1 MSAIATLCWGNLR
14 QRKMQ
19 NLLIALLIALSTLL
33 ISTAA
38 AVLMNTENLFE
49 NRHQSAFGAH
59 EIITLTEGYHDKDF
73 VENWWAEQEGVH
85 SSKLIPYKFWTGLSF
100 KGAELTNLS
109 LYMMSTPQMPIG
121 VDNLLPAQGLETL
134 RTPTAGSV
142 WVPTS
147 LAYKYG
153 MKVGDVL
160 DFTAGTEPVSYTI
173 EAVVIDLSHGG
184 PFATTA
190 RIWMNEEN
198 YEQIISSIE
207 GNESYMLALRYD
219 DLNESTTYWQRF
231 EEQLQTPFLESRT
244 TYNELSAFY
253 FIMNKIIGFVMTF
266 LGIVMI
272 AIALFT
278 ISFTITDTILSSY
291 RSIGI
296 TKSLGMQSKH
306 IIAAYLLQYSLLAIA
321 AIIPSL
327 AGGSLLSDTI
337 IQSSMSFL
345 NSDIDPL
352 SSNTTVALLL
362 TGAALLL
369 LIIGCVWLYT
379 AKTRHIDPI
388 QGIRYG
394 MSEQQHSHRHKRISY
409 SRLLQRWPVP
419 AVISW
424 RLISSNKRGSFLIL
438 LLTSITTAVLV
449 FGTSLVTSISNMN
462 QTAPQW
468 GYDDGD
474 IAIIVINN
482 NGFSKQALEEDA
494 REDQSV
500 QSVNWSG
507 SSVGVVPHTETED
520 AQSISLPLTV
530 VEGSMDEI
538 GFASL
543 VGRNPQL
550 ANEISIGVNVAS
562 QLNKEVGDSLTL
574 YIEGK
579 RQVLLITGIYQ
590 SIANMSH
597 NARITSE
604 LVDSLI
610 PEAGYITLSNDAD
623 ADQIVNRL
631 TERYAPALQI
641 VKQQVLLDSV
651 FKEAAAGLLI
661 PMGMMA
667 VLFSTV
673 TCLIVYSI
681 CRLNLRKEIKM
692 YGIYAA
698 LGLTAASIR
707 RALTTG
713 VTGLAMLSAGI
724 GAICGIYVLPAVL
737 RGLLSS
743 YGIVQLPLIVETPLV
758 IALALCV
765 AIIAAFGCWL
775 SSAILQRT
783 SLRMLIVE

>member
-1 MSAIATLCWGNLR
+1 MYAIATLCWGNLR
-14 QRKMQ
+14 RRKMQ

-38 AVLMNTENLFE
+38 AVLMNTEDMFE
-49 NRHQSAFGAH
+49 KRHQSASGAH
-59 EIITLTEGYHDKDF
+59 EIITLTEGHHDKEF
-73 VENWWAEQEGVH
+73 VATWWGEQEGVH
-85 SSKLIPYKFWTGLSF
+85 SSKLLPYKFWTGLSF
-100 KGAELTNLS
+100 QGAEITNLS
-109 LYMMSTPQMPIG
+109 LYMMSTPIMPFG
-121 VDNLLPAQGLETL
+121 VDNLIPAQGPATL
-134 RTPTAGSV
+134 HTPTAGSV
-142 WVPTS
+142 WIPTS

-153 MKVGDVL
+153 LKVGDVL
-160 DFTAGTEPVSYTI
+160 DFTAGPEPVSYTI

-190 RIWMNEEN
+190 RIWMNEAN
-198 YEQIISSIE
+198 YEEIKSSIE

-231 EEQLQTPFLESRT
+231 EEQLETPFLESRT
-244 TYNELSAFY
+244 SYNELSAFY
-253 FIMNKIIGFVMTF
+253 FIMNKMIGFVMTF
-266 LGIVMI
+266 LGVVMI

-278 ISFTITDTILSSY
+278 ISFTITDTILASY
-291 RSIGI
+291 RSISI
-296 TKSLGMQSKH
+296 TKSLGMLSEH
-306 IIAAYLLQYSLLAIA
+306 IIAAYLLQYSLLALA
-321 AIIPSL
+321 SIIPAL
-327 AGGSLLSDTI
+327 AGGSLLSNVI

-352 SSNTTVALLL
+352 ASNTTSIILL
-362 TGAALLL
+362 TGTVLLL
-369 LIIGCVWLYT
+369 IIIGCVWLYT

-394 MSEQQHSHRHKRISY
+394 MSEQQHSLGHKHSSY
-409 SRLLQRWPVP
+409 SKLLKRWPVP

-424 RLISSNKRGSFLIL
+424 RLINSNKRGSSLIL

-449 FGTSLVTSISNMN
+449 FGTSLITSISNMN
-462 QTAPQW
+462 ETAAQW

-482 NGFSKQALEEDA
+482 NGFSKEAFEEDA
-494 REDQSV
+494 RVDHNVS
-500 QSVNWSG
+500 SVNWSG
-507 SSVGVVPHTETED
+507 SAIGVVPHADD
-520 AQSISLPLTV
+520 AQSFSLPLTV
-530 VEGSMDEI
+530 VEGSMDDI

-550 ANEISIGVNVAS
+550 ANEISIGVNVAR
-562 QLNKEVGDSLTL
+562 QLDKDVGDTLTL

-597 NARITSE
+597 NARVTSE
-604 LVDSLI
+604 LVDKLT

-623 ADQIVNRL
+623 ADQLINRL
-631 TERYAPALQI
+631 IERHAPALQI

-667 VLFSTV
+667 LLFSAV

-681 CRLNLRKEIKM
+681 CRLSLRKEIKM
-692 YGIYAA
+692 YGIYAS

-713 VTGLAMLSAGI
+713 VAVLAAIGTVA

-737 RGLLSS
+737 RGLLSN
-743 YGIVQLPLIVETPLV
+743 YGIVQLPLIVEPPLI

-765 AIIAAFGCWL
+765 TIIAAIGCWL